1 MCLKG
6 DRNEELT
13 NRLIDTVVLTA
24 MLTMGKK
31 QYWFEGEKIM
41 LALSYHNNL

>member
-13 NRLIDTVVLTA
+13 YRLIDTVVLTA
-24 MLTMGKK
+24 MLTMG
-31 QYWFEGEKIM
+31 EKTI
-41 LALSYHNNL
+41 LV